1 MRTVPCV
8 LAAAIFFAGQDG
20 ALAQSKPSEGPAL
33 VYRSPEECPSG
44 EGFMQRIRARLG
56 VSRTASGDGRTL
68 NVQIAPSGR
77 GYSGRLSLIGPDG
90 RSTTKSLEA
99 RDCEDLVDALA
110 LVAALAVESDDDAAR
125 AEAQD
130 PEARRS
136 RATTPTAS
144 SSPTPVAPA
153 ASPSATRGTPA
164 APPNETP
171 RSTPVVVPT
180 RLPVDR
186 ASEPTAGS
194 GIGLE
199 LGGLVALGPAPTP
212 VYGGAL
218 SFVWIAPG
226 DGLFQPAFQL
236 GAGAAFAP
244 DLAEPSGKARFA
256 WLTVRA
262 AAYLLRWTL
271 GGEIVVR
278 AGAIGDVG
286 VLLARGLETLSPA
299 SSSRGWLSLGVAL
312 SLDAPLGSRFTF
324 RPVLGVEA
332 PLRRDRYAFGSTDFF
347 EVPAAIAAGSVSI
360 LAHF

>member
-1 MRTVPCV
+1 L
-8 LAAAIFFAGQDG
+8 LAAACFFASQDH
-20 ALAQSKPSEGPAL
+20 ALAQPKPPEGPAL

-56 VSRTASGDGRTL
+56 SSRTASAGGRTL
-68 NVQIAPSGR
+68 SVQIGSSSR
-77 GYSGRLSLIGPDG
+77 GYSGKLSLIEPDG

-99 RDCEDLVDALA
+99 RDCEELVDALA

-130 PEARRS
+130 AEARRL
-136 RATTPTAS
+136 RATTATAS
-144 SSPTPVAPA
+144 SSPTPVTPA
-153 ASPSATRGTPA
+153 ASPSATHGTPA

-171 RSTPVVVPT
+171 RSTTALVPAVPV

-186 ASEPTAGS
+186 ASERTAGS

-199 LGGLVALGPAPTP
+199 FGGLVALGPAPTP

-226 DGLFQPAFQL
+226 DGLFQPAFQF
-236 GAGAAFAP
+236 GAVAAFAP
-244 DLAEPSGKARFA
+244 DLAEPAGKARFS
-256 WLTVRA
+256 WVTVRG
-262 AAYLLRWTL
+262 AAYLLRWIL

-278 AGAIGDVG
+278 AGGIGDVG
-286 VLLARGLETLSPA
+286 ALLARGLETLSPA
-299 SSSRGWLSLGVAL
+299 SSSRRWLSLGVAL
-312 SLDAPLGSRFTF
+312 SLDAPLGSRFTIH
-324 RPVLGVEA
+324 PVLGVEA
-332 PLRRDRYAFGSTDFF
+332 PLRRDRYGFGSTDFF